1 MALIPTSVAEILKSK
16 TRRGLPHP
24 VDYLKVDVT
33 SYVQGADNFH
43 KVMAIKPGDHVVMLT
58 DPLIDPRVL
67 QAVYGVAKA
76 RGAKFASADGGS
88 RGSKIARRARDLR
101 GVDLVRLRHRP
112 VLHQSAPQEGPA
124 LGQDHLLP

>member
-1 MALIPTSVAEILKSK
+1 MALIPTSVADILKSK

-24 VDYLKVDVT
+24 VDYPKVDVA

-76 RGAKFASADGGS
+76 RGATFTSYMARR
-88 RGSKIARRARDLR
+88 RGSWRFRRRQSRCSNAR
-101 GVDLVRLRHRP
+101 P
-112 VLHQSAPQEGPA
+112 SSCP
-124 LGQDHLLP
+124 LGSPR